1 MARIRSI
8 HPGLFTD
15 EAFMTASPHARLL
28 IIGIWT
34 EAWDDGV
41 FEWKPLTLKARLFP
55 VDAVSIPD
63 LLAELVGLDFV
74 RQFEAGG
81 KQYGAIRNFQKYQ
94 RPKKPNSSHVLP
106 EPLTAYVHQ
115 VPNQYGTGGENPPQ
129 MEDGGGREGEEGNE
143 DTASAASSS
152 ASAPG
157 IDLIEAE
164 RRCAQAAGVDR
175 LGSFAPIAELLHRQA
190 DLEIDVLP
198 VIRARPATGG
208 KVSSWKFYAPIIG
221 EALAK
226 RGPVA
231 APQVPP
237 PVFVIEGS
245 PEFRAW
251 QEAEPGKH
259 RALQMKAGLGFYVPT
274 RFPTQPRTGKERDA
288 A

>member
-1 MARIRSI
+1 MTRWYRAYAGTVKDDKLAEVAVVVGCSRSVAI
-8 HPGLFTD
+8 AVWHSIL
-15 EAFMTASPHARLL
+15 ESAAETADGGRFDTTPRRVAAALGEPCAT
-28 IIGIWT
+28 I
-34 EAWDDGV
+34 DGV
-41 FEWKPLTLKARLFP
+41 FAAMVEIGMLSDGAVEAWKR
-55 VDAVSIPD
+55 
-63 LLAELVGLDFV
+63 
-74 RQFEAGG
+74 RQFESDNSTERSR
-81 KQYGAIRNFQKYQ
+81 KHRETKRNGDATLQG
-94 RPKKPNSSHVLP
+94 RSATPP
-106 EPLTAYVHQ
+106 EAETD
-115 VPNQYGTGGENPPQ
+115 T
-129 MEDGGGREGEEGNE
+129 EDREE

-152 ASAPG
+152 ASAPE

-190 DLEIDVLP
+190 DLELDVLP
-198 VIRARPATGG
+198 VIRARPAAGG

-231 APQVPP
+231 APQGPP